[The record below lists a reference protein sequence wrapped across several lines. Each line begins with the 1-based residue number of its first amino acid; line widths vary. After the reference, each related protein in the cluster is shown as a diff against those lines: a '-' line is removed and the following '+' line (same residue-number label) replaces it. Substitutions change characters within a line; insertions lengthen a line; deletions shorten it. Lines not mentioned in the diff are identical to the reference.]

1 MLVTEENK
9 VTSNVG
15 CVSAEF
21 AQRETSNMHW
31 ESLALVSRFERARSH
46 DVNDPTH
53 SLIQILY
60 IYSRTTLL
68 CRLMNLWN
76 LTEPVKSSTLA
87 Q

>member
-1 MLVTEENK
+1 MSILVTEENK

-21 AQRETSNMHW
+21 AQRETR

-53 SLIQILY
+53 LINSDFVYL
-60 IYSRTTLL
+60 
-68 CRLMNLWN
+68 
-76 LTEPVKSSTLA
+76 
-87 Q
+87 